1 MLLCK
6 INFVFYG
13 NKRKL
18 LLIIKYLDI
27 KLDNLYEF
35 FIKTG

>member
-6 INFVFYG
+6 INFVFYD